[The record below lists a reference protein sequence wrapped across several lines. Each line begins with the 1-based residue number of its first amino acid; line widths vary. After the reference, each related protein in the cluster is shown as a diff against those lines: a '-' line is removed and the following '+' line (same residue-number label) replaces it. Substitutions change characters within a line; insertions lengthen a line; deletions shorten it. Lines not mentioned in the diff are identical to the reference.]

1 MEKFKRMHLEMN
13 SGYLKESQL
22 NFYRQNGYCLVEN
35 VVSKE
40 DCRLLIA
47 EANRAAKGKYNLRLN
62 MHQSPEFHKI
72 HVRKDILAMADQLC
86 EHRMIPI
93 GSVFYFSQPNS
104 TFGSSV
110 WHQDNFAPKAP
121 HGSYLVIGLALDDAD
136 ESTGAL
142 TVVPRTNF
150 LGDLPVVSKS
160 YLKKD
165 KTGETLQNYPIGMEC
180 KIPEGYEPV
189 QLTYKRGDIIF
200 LHGHIIHRSSKNSH
214 PERWRRKIYMHY
226 IKNEHPFWPGWN
238 ARRQLIDRED

>member
-1 MEKFKRMHLEMN
+1 MKKFKRMHLEMK
-13 SGYLKESQL
+13 SGHLKESQL

-62 MHQSPEFHKI
+62 MHQSPKFHKI
-72 HVRKDILAMADQLC
+72 HIRKDILAMADQLC

-136 ESTGAL
+136 ESNGAL

-150 LGDLPVVSKS
+150 LGDLPVMSKG

-165 KTGETLQNYPIGMEC
+165 KTGEISQKYPAGMEC

-200 LHGHIIHRSSKNSH
+200 LHGHIIHRANKNSH